1 VVSYLSKSQLL
12 HLHQRLIERF
22 GGPAGLRDEG
32 ALDSALA
39 RPQATFDGE
48 DLYPTLAEKAAAF
61 FHSLISNHPF
71 RDGNKRL
78 SAISAELFLLVN
90 GLELAAADEELEEL
104 VMSSA
109 RGELAVEQIA
119 IWLDQRL
126 TPLR

>member
-1 VVSYLSKSQLL
+1 MVVYLSKSQLL
-12 HLHQRLIERF
+12 YLHERLIDRF

-48 DLYPTLAEKAAAF
+48 DLYPTPPEKAAPL
-61 FHSLISNHPF
+61 FHSLVSNHPF
-71 RDGNKRL
+71 LDGNKRL
-78 SAISAELFLLVN
+78 AAISAELFLLVN
-90 GLELAAADEELEEL
+90 GLELVASDEDLEL

-109 RGELAVEQIA
+109 RGELAVEEIA
-119 IWLDQRL
+119 IWLEQRL